1 MVGKTSTPAMQEA
14 RSDMARRRNLER
26 EERLNMIR
34 EAAYYRFMRRGYAHG
49 FDLEDWLAAEAE
61 LFSGHPEPGATA
73 TAAPPESGMQQRS
86 THSPR
91 EDEVLKRIIKKH
103 PQRDIPQIEG
113 IDPQEAPLR
122 E

>member
-1 MVGKTSTPAMQEA
+1 MAGKTSTPAMQQG
-14 RSDMARRRNLER
+14 RPDTARRRNPEP

-61 LFSGHPEPGATA
+61 LFAGHPEPGAAA
-73 TAAPPESGMQQRS
+73 TAAPPESAIQQRS

-91 EDEVLKRIIKKH
+91 EDEALKRIIKKH

>member
-1 MVGKTSTPAMQEA
+1 MAGKTRIPAMQQD
-14 RSDMARRRNLER
+14 RSDMAWQHNSEH
-26 EERLNMIR
+26 EERLSMIR

-61 LFSGHPEPGATA
+61 LFAGHPEPGAIA
-73 TAAPPESGMQQRS
+73 TAVPPESGMQQRS
-86 THSPR
+86 SHSPR
-91 EDEVLKRIIKKH
+91 EDETLKRIIKKH